1 MSENINDFPIE
12 AIVNRQFKEIRLE
25 FKEEFKENRA
35 EIRELT
41 KLSHENALS
50 IKELVGALSESSLES
65 RYTRNDVKGLA
76 ERFDKFADE
85 TDEKI
90 ELLEVANAEKKANQK
105 LIITIYTTIL
115 ASIFTFAGWLFGK
128 S

>member
-1 MSENINDFPIE
+1 MSENIRDLPTE
-12 AIVNRQFKEIRLE
+12 AIVSKQFKEIRQE
-25 FKEEFKENRA
+25 FKEEFKENRQ

-41 KLSHENALS
+41 KLTHENALS

-76 ERFDKFADE
+76 DRFDKFADE
-85 TDEKI
+85 TDDRVEI
-90 ELLEVANAEKKANQK
+90 LEVASAEKKANQK
-105 LIITIYTTIL
+105 LIIAIYSAIL
-115 ASIFTFAGWLFGK
+115 ASIFTFGGWLFGK